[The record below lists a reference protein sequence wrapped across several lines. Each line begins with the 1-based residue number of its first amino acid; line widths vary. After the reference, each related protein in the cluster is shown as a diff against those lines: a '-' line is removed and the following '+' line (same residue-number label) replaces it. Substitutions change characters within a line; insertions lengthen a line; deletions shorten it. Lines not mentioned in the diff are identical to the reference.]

1 MWRLTNKTEK
11 QCEAARDAL
20 EHGTSRV
27 AQDAGHPTIATL
39 LEDAPP
45 SVRAHV
51 AACGECRI
59 FAAEVVEV
67 RDLLRPD
74 RVGPQPG
81 PFFMTRVMAS
91 IAEREVDLEKRSQIW
106 AAVPRLASWLTL
118 AASLTLLV
126 AGSWLY
132 QPPSHKATTAGV
144 SAEQSSEGLVEGGTS
159 AIQDDFL
166 LNNVE

>member
-1 MWRLTNKTEK
+1 MWRLTSKTEK

-20 EHGTSRV
+20 EHGTRRA
-27 AQDAGHPTIATL
+27 AQDAGVPTIATL
-39 LEDAPP
+39 LADAPP

-51 AACGECRI
+51 AACSECRI
-59 FAAEVVEV
+59 FAAELVEV

-91 IAEREVDLEKRSQIW
+91 IAEQEVDLEKRSQIW
-106 AAVPRLASWLTL
+106 AAVPRLASRLTII
-118 AASLTLLV
+118 ASLTLLV

-144 SAEQSSEGLVEGGTS
+144 SAEQSSEGLVEGGAI

-166 LNNVE
+166 LNNAD